1 MNKNMKYFILKRN
14 VFILLIIFSCSMY
27 SQSIQRKKQTVTSVY
42 SKPNIK
48 IGHFTTIPNDVD
60 GGSCCFYSSIQEKKK
75 GIYVC
80 VNDMASIAYLVIN
93 GKMQRFTLI
102 NVDKDK
108 IYNYRSEQYLLKIIV
123 EKKKETDYES
133 YAIEGKIIVSS
144 LNGKVE
150 LTFIGDCTL

>member
-1 MNKNMKYFILKRN
+1 MLKGN

-42 SKPNIK
+42 SKSNIK
-48 IGHFTTIPNDVD
+48 IGHFTKIPNDVD
-60 GGSCCFYSSIQEKKK
+60 GGSCCFYSSIQDKKK

-93 GKMQRFTLI
+93 GKIERFTLI

-108 IYNYRSEQYLLKIIV
+108 IYNYRNKQYLLKIIV
-123 EKKKETDYES
+123 ENKKDTDYES
-133 YAIEGKIIVSS
+133 YAIEGNIIVSS
-144 LNGKVE
+144 LNRKVE
-150 LTFIGDCTL
+150 LTFIGDCGL